1 MRKESSE
8 DDLDMDEDD
17 LKYYAKMRDVP
28 NFLKYN
34 KKERLRDV

>member
-17 LKYYAKMRDVP
+17 LKYYAKMRDVL
-28 NFLKYN
+28 NF
-34 KKERLRDV
+34 